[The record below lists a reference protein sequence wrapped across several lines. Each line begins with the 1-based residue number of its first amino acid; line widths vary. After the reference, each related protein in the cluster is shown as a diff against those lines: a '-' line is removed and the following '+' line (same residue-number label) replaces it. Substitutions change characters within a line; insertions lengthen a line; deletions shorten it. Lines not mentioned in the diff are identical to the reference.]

1 MNETNPQLIKDFSAS
16 EKLFNEKKYQES
28 IKKYQII
35 LKKYPNVIGA
45 INNIGLAYE
54 YLGLFDK
61 SIYYYKLS
69 CDKAPKEKTFLNN
82 LGNIYY
88 KQKDYLKAIKLF
100 EQSYN
105 IDNTQEIMIEKLAN
119 SLVQVNSRKEAE
131 LFLRDILKKFPNNSF
146 LNTLRG
152 NNLIILGNLKEGLD
166 FIKKGSGFIEL
177 NNDTV
182 KII

>member
-1 MNETNPQLIKDFSAS
+1 MNETNPQLNKDFSEA

-28 IKKYQII
+28 IKKYEII

-45 INNIGLAYE
+45 TNNIGLAYE

-88 KQKDYLKAIKLF
+88 KQKDYLKAIEIF

-105 IDNTQEIMIEKLAN
+105 INNKQEEMIEKLIS
-119 SLVQVNSRKEAE
+119 SLIEAKLGEKAE
-131 LFLRDILKKFPNNSF
+131 LFLKDNLKIFPNNAY
-146 LNTLRG
+146 LNSLMGYHLLETNRH
-152 NNLIILGNLKEGLD
+152 KEGLD
-166 FIKKGSGFIEL
+166 FLKKGTGFIEF

>member
-1 MNETNPQLIKDFSAS
+1 MNETNPQLNKDFSEA

-28 IKKYQII
+28 IKKYEII

-88 KQKDYLKAIKLF
+88 KQKDYLMAIKLF

-105 IDNTQEIMIEKLAN
+105 IDNRQEIMIEKLAN
-119 SLVQVNSRKEAE
+119 SLVLANFRKQAE
-131 LFLRDILKKFPNNSF
+131 LFLRDNLKIFPNNSF
-146 LNTLRG
+146 LNTLMG
-152 NNLIILGNLKEGLD
+152 NNLIVLGSLKEGLD